1 MKMSCK
7 SYCHSQMNKTI
18 LIFIS
23 LILLTSLSSCE
34 QEKLNDDILLAEVG
48 NNKLRISDV
57 KSALSPELYY
67 SDSLRIINQ
76 YKNNWVNRQ
85 LKVREARRLG
95 LDQHPE
101 VKKRLQQVTES
112 ILVDAINEA
121 VLLENPTSPVSLE
134 EAQIYYEN
142 NKEKFI
148 LTERHVRYRHLI
160 AATASDAQNART
172 ALMRGR
178 SWHSI
183 AEQYAIAPQQAIQIS
198 QQYYPL
204 STAASQFPAMNS
216 FLQVIGISEIS
227 PVRRIDDQYHFVQL
241 IESRDAG
248 EHPQVDWII
257 QKITEWLATE
267 RKRKH
272 LRAMEQRLFL
282 QAEANNELKIHDV
295 ITTNPYSEH
304 RTVNN

>member
-1 MKMSCK
+1 MMMSCK
-7 SYCHSQMNKTI
+7 RYFHSHMNKPFFI
-18 LIFIS
+18 SIS
-23 LILLTSLSSCE
+23 LILLAALTSCE
-34 QEKLNDDILLAEVG
+34 QERLNDDILLAEVG
-48 NNKLRISDV
+48 NKKLRISDI
-57 KSALSPELYY
+57 KSNVAPELYY
-67 SDSLRIINQ
+67 PDSLQVITQ
-76 YKNNWVNRQ
+76 YKNKWINRQ
-85 LKVREARRLG
+85 LKVREAKRLG

-101 VKKRLQQVTES
+101 VKQRLQQVTES
-112 ILVDAINEA
+112 ILIDAFNEA
-121 VLLENPTSPVSLE
+121 VFLDIPDKPVNLE

-160 AATASDAQNART
+160 AATASDAQSART
-172 ALMRGR
+172 ALLRGR
-178 SWHSI
+178 SWRSI
-183 AEQYAIAPQQAIQIS
+183 SEEYAINPRQAIQIS
-198 QQYYPL
+198 QQYFPV
-204 STAASQFPAMNS
+204 STAANQYAAMNS

-227 PVRRIDDQYHFVQL
+227 PIRRIGDQYHFVQL

-257 QKITEWLATE
+257 QMITEWLTTE

-295 ITTNPYSEH
+295 ITTNRYSGNISG
-304 RTVNN
+304 NN